1 MSKITTKQEYAS
13 QNTVAKHRQ
22 IGVNWQGHL
31 ATGIA
36 LLLALPWLSNVNFGP
51 SGSSVQWLIAW
62 IIAAASTPLL
72 LGKGISDQTCKKSFV
87 LAWIIAAVLSAFMA
101 LAQYLGQT
109 SSLGGWV
116 QSSEIGQAYANL
128 RQRNQLAT
136 LLNMGLFSLLW
147 LSTQPGG
154 SIKTTQI
161 LILSCAAVVGSACA
175 ATGSRTGL
183 FQFLLLAIA
192 TKVFGYRWR
201 IMAVALLAYLTGAVL
216 LPHFIGMDSFSSGIL
231 SRAIDNSATCHSR
244 LALWSN
250 VLHLI
255 AQKPWLGWGWGEL
268 DYAHFV
274 TLYPGERFCEILDN
288 AHNLPL
294 HLAVELGAPLAILA
308 CGAVGWLVWRAKPW
322 ADTHPTRQLA
332 WVVLAVIGLHSLV
345 EYPLWYGPFQVT
357 VVLCMWML
365 YATPAQPQKRK
376 QNMAPSP
383 IAIAWIATILIALCT
398 FVAWDY
404 WRISQIY
411 TTPEHRNSAY
421 RVNTLAKIQ
430 GSWLFKDQVRFA
442 ELATTELTAA
452 NAQHVHEL
460 ALGLLHFSP
469 EPRVVEKLIES
480 TTMLGNDSQAVY
492 YLQRFKAAYPN
503 EYQVWKVKSGSDREC
518 CQ

>member
-1 MSKITTKQEYAS
+1 VAEHRKIGA
-13 QNTVAKHRQ
+13 VWHGDLA
-22 IGVNWQGHL
+22 IGFAIFL
-31 ATGIA
+31 AI
-36 LLLALPWLSNVNFGP
+36 PWLLNVNFGP
-51 SGSSVQWLIAW
+51 SGNAAQWLVTWVIA
-62 IIAAASTPLL
+62 IACTPLF
-72 LGKGISDQTCKKSFV
+72 LGKGISDQTGAKSVV
-87 LAWIIAAVLSAFMA
+87 LAWLIAAVVSAFIA

-109 SSLGGWV
+109 SWLGGLV

-136 LLNMGLFSLLW
+136 LLSMGLISLLW
-147 LSTQPGG
+147 LSMQPGG
-154 SIKTTQI
+154 STKTTQI
-161 LILSCAAVVGSACA
+161 LMLSCAAIVGSACA

-183 FQFLLLAIA
+183 FQLLLLAIA

-201 IMAVALLAYLTGAVL
+201 IMAVALFAYLTGAVL
-216 LPHFIGMDSFSSGIL
+216 LPYFIGMDSFASGIL

-244 LALWSN
+244 LTLWSN
-250 VLHLI
+250 VVHLI
-255 AQKPWLGWGWGEL
+255 AQKPWFGWGWGEL

-294 HLAVELGAPLAILA
+294 HLAVELGVPLAILV

-332 WVVLAVIGLHSLV
+332 WAVLAVIGLHSLL

-357 VVLCMWML
+357 VVFCVWML
-365 YATPAQPQKRK
+365 FITPAQPQKCK
-376 QNMAPSP
+376 QNALLPP
-383 IAIAWIATILIALCT
+383 IATTWVAAILIAFCT

-411 TTPEHRNSAY
+411 TAPERRNSAY

-480 TTMLGNDSQAVY
+480 ATILGNDAQAVY

-503 EYQVWKVKSGSDREC
+503 EYQAWKIKSGSGS
-518 CQ
+518 